1 MSAQAILE
9 KYRERIGMAS
19 NKRQS
24 RGVLAAL
31 LSAVFLGLAPVF
43 GRMAILDGFSPLAVV
58 ALRTG
63 LATALIFVGIACFR
77 RQFLYIFPVG
87 LVGCFLAGAING
99 FGSILYFLALGQLP
113 ASVGQLLYALYPL
126 FVAVFS
132 FLDKQPVSKLTA
144 IRVIVAAVAVFLL
157 TNTNGIAAPIP
168 AVFMMIGAAALYAL
182 HIPINQRVLYEIP
195 APTVT
200 LYTLLAMS
208 LVTVPF
214 YLIFDRQLPGV
225 NVSWWPVIFLTLITT
240 ASRLTLFLGIKNI
253 GGLQA
258 AILGLAEL
266 FITIIISH
274 YLLGEIL
281 SIGQLI
287 GAGILG
293 TSIIMVALEKHDPAK
308 RHPKGGW
315 LAWIHPPEIEPWSLQ
330 D

>member
-1 MSAQAILE
+1 
-9 KYRERIGMAS
+9 MAS

-24 RGVLAAL
+24 MGILAAL
-31 LSAVFLGLAPVF
+31 SSAVLLGLAPVF
-43 GRMAILDGFSPLAVV
+43 GRMAIIMGFSPLAVV
-58 ALRTG
+58 ALRTS
-63 LATALIFVGIACFR
+63 LAAGMVFVIMAIFR

-87 LVGCFLAGAING
+87 LAGCFLAGIING
-99 FGSILYFLALGQLP
+99 FGSILYYMALGKLP
-113 ASVGQLLYALYPL
+113 ASLGQLLYSLYPL
-126 FVAVFS
+126 FVAVFT
-132 FLDKQPVSKLTA
+132 FMDKQPVSRLTL
-144 IRVIVAAVAVFLL
+144 IRVCVAGVAVFLL
-157 TNTNGIAAPIP
+157 TSVDNASAPLP
-168 AVFMMIGAAALYAL
+168 AVLMMVGSAALYAL

-214 YLIFDRQLPGV
+214 YLIFDRQLPPTGT
-225 NVSWWPVIFLTLITT
+225 SWWPLLSLTLVTFT
-240 ASRLTLFLGIKNI
+240 SRLTLFLGIKNI

-258 AILGLAEL
+258 AILGMAEL

-274 YLLGEIL
+274 FLLGEVL
-281 SIGQLI
+281 TVAQYI

-293 TSIIMVALEKHDPAK
+293 VSIIMVALDKQDPTR

-315 LAWIHPPEIEPWSLQ
+315 LSWIHPPEIKPWSLQ

>member
-1 MSAQAILE
+1 MSARAISD
-9 KYRERIGMAS
+9 KFRERIVMAS

-24 RGVLAAL
+24 SGVLAAL
-31 LSAVFLGLAPVF
+31 SSAVFLGLAPVF
-43 GRMAILDGFSPLAVV
+43 GRMAILSGFSPLAVV

-63 LATALIFVGIACFR
+63 LAAALIFVGIVIFR

-99 FGSILYFLALGQLP
+99 MGSILYFLALGQLP

-144 IRVIVAAVAVFLL
+144 IRVLVAAVAVFLL
-157 TNTNGIAAPIP
+157 TSTSGVAAPIS
-168 AVFMMIGAAALYAL
+168 AVLMMIGAAALYAL

-214 YLIFDRQLPGV
+214 YLIFDRQLPGAS
-225 NVSWWPVIFLTLITT
+225 VSWHPIIFLTLMTT

-258 AILGLAEL
+258 ALLGLTEL

-274 YLLGEIL
+274 YLLGETL
-281 SIGQLI
+281 SYGQLI

-293 TSIIMVALEKHDPAK
+293 ASIIMVILEKHDPTK

>member
-1 MSAQAILE
+1 
-9 KYRERIGMAS
+9 MAS
-19 NKRQS
+19 HNRQKS
-24 RGVLAAL
+24 GVLAAL
-31 LSAVFLGLAPVF
+31 LSASFLGLAPVF
-43 GRMAILDGFSPLAVV
+43 GRMAIIGGFSPLAVV
-58 ALRTG
+58 ALRTS
-63 LATALIFVGIACFR
+63 LAAVLMFIVLAVFR

-87 LVGCFLAGAING
+87 FVGCFLAGAING
-99 FGSILYFLALGQLP
+99 FGSILYYLALGQLP
-113 ASVGQLLYALYPL
+113 ASLGQLLYALYPL

-132 FLDKQPVSKLTA
+132 FLDQQPVSRLTM
-144 IRVIVAAVAVFLL
+144 IRVIVAALAVFLL
-157 TNTNGIAAPIP
+157 TYANGVNAPIT
-168 AVFMMIGAAALYAL
+168 AVLMMIGSAALYAL

-214 YLIFDRQLPGV
+214 YLIFDRQLPASGV
-225 NVSWWPVIFLTLITT
+225 TWWPVLLLTFVTF

-253 GGLQA
+253 GGMQA

-274 YLLGEIL
+274 YLLGEVL
-281 SIGQLI
+281 TFGQML

-293 TSIIMVALEKHDPAK
+293 ISITMVALEKQDPTK

-315 LAWIHPPEIEPWSLQ
+315 LAWIHPPEIKPWSLQ